1 MKGTREAR
9 LAVGLCWLLVFSFAF
24 FPGHRCR
31 VVVFYLLDSRANN
44 VIKRVWWCVPETDD
58 VRGNFYRQVWHVLF
72 NDETIQIVTYIEVCI
87 ILMVAM

>member
-24 FPGHRCR
+24 FPGHRYR

-44 VIKRVWWCVPETDD
+44 VIKRVWWCVSETDD
-58 VRGNFYRQVWHVLF
+58 VRGNFYRQV
-72 NDETIQIVTYIEVCI
+72 
-87 ILMVAM
+87 